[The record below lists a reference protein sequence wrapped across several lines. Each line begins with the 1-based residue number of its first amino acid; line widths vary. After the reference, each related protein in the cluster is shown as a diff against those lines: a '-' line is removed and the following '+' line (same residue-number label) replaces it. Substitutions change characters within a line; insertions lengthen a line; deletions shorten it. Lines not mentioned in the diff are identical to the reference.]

1 MKLSPF
7 FSSMAHMAKRLE
19 NAGAS
24 GLVLFNRFYQPDID
38 LEALEVRPNVM
49 LSTSNAMRVPL
60 RWIAILY
67 GRVKLSLAATNGIHT
82 AQDVI
87 KMVMAGADA
96 TMMCSAL
103 LKNGP
108 GYVAPVLADLNQWML
123 EHEYISVQQMKG
135 SMSQKAV
142 ADPAAFERANYV
154 KALHSY
160 K

>member
-1 MKLSPF
+1 
-7 FSSMAHMAKRLE
+7 
-19 NAGAS
+19 
-24 GLVLFNRFYQPDID
+24 VLFNRFYQPDID
-38 LEALEVRPNVM
+38 LELLEVTPNVR
-49 LSTSNAMRVPL
+49 LSTSNSMRIPL

-67 GRVKLSLAATNGIHT
+67 GQLKMSLAATTGIHT
-82 AQDVI
+82 AEDVI
-87 KMVMAGADA
+87 KSVMAGADV

-103 LKNGP
+103 LKNGS
-108 GYVAPVLADLNQWML
+108 GHVSKVLADIHQWML
-123 EHEYISVQQMKG
+123 EHEYISLQQMKG

>member
-1 MKLSPF
+1 S
-7 FSSMAHMAKRLE
+7 
-19 NAGAS
+19 
-24 GLVLFNRFYQPDID
+24 
-38 LEALEVRPNVM
+38 
-49 LSTSNAMRVPL
+49 
-60 RWIAILY
+60 
-67 GRVKLSLAATNGIHT
+67 GIHT

-87 KMVMAGADA
+87 KMVMAGADV

-108 GYVAPVLADLNQWML
+108 QHIAQVLSDLHHWML
-123 EHEYISVQQMKG
+123 EHEYISIQQMKG

-142 ADPAAFERANYV
+142 ADPSAFERANYV